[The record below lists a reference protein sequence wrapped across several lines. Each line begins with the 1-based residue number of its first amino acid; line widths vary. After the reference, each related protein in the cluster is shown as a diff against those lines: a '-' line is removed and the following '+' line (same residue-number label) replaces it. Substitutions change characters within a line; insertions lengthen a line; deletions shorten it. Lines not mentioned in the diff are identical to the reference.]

1 MGSKVTTQGDVYSFG
16 VLLLEIFTG
25 KRPTES
31 SFEDGLNLNQFV
43 KMALP
48 DGAMEIV
55 DCELVFGEDEERT
68 KSSNTLF
75 QIRRDKIHQ
84 CLVSAL
90 KVGVLCSEFSP
101 KKRIKISDA
110 LNKLHETRNLLL
122 KDGR

>member
-1 MGSKVTTQGDVYSFG
+1 MTTQGDVYSFG

-75 QIRRDKIHQ
+75 QIRRENTPVFSFYTQ
-84 CLVSAL
+84 SWSPVF
-90 KVGVLCSEFSP
+90 GVLTKEKDKNQRCS
-101 KKRIKISDA
+101 
-110 LNKLHETRNLLL
+110 
-122 KDGR
+122 